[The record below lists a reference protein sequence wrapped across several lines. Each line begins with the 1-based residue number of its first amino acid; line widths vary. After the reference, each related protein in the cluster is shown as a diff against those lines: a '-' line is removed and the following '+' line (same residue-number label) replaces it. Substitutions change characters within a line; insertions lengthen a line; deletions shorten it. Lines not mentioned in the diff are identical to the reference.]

1 MNNITKFKIFEKIY
15 KIRKIEIY
23 KLLFSIILSFMMFSY
38 TNKLVYKLLPTRE
51 VTISSINKE
60 KKDSYITITQN
71 DETSRFYDLKDIFN
85 KNTDLKEKVDESNN
99 YIIYSDNPETKIS
112 FKLKEIPN
120 NEILFKNLGMN
131 EINIKVGHTSKIL
144 NMANIVE
151 EGKLYAYFPFQNSK
165 LYFVYSIG
173 IFLILTRVI
182 YTIFNFLNFIVK
194 NMKIR
199 DFLLKYTPKKVFILL
214 YLIVCMTLTIS
225 VLGNLIPKTY
235 FVENSKDVIWD
246 QAWYWTMGGFLKNF
260 QFKNLLESFTF
271 RGYFSYLPMTLSQII
286 NDLLKIKFNEY
297 WSFYMLNS
305 SLIILFLSYII
316 PEIYIRLT
324 KKDVKN
330 YQIII
335 IFFLFSFFWRG
346 VYYSVLS
353 DMFGVITFFGSILM
367 FLNYI
372 NDKKNISAF
381 LSGVLI
387 TIASLSR
394 ANYKFGIYVIVII
407 FILKYGFKIFKI
419 KKLNKLKNSFLIYF
433 LLGVILTSFPQAM
446 INFKRGH
453 IGLLPYDEKGAYI
466 STENLTLAEQ
476 HVNSSLGTT
485 LVYIYP
491 YKLNADNTALKLKNN
506 YSKEAINMNQVFS
519 MFISNPLDTIILINK
534 KLFYSI
540 DLKTPE
546 MYPSNYKSHTRVY
559 FFSFFNYWIF
569 LTGIYLLKK
578 RRYREKYFS
587 KKELLLG
594 SILIVVFTL
603 PQLLLA
609 IEWRFFIIFYLIAY
623 YIFSF
628 KFTEIIQNEK
638 FDKFKYLNFII
649 LGEILFFVLSSFY
662 FDSII

>member
-131 EINIKVGHTSKIL
+131 EINVKVGHTSKIL

-173 IFLILTRVI
+173 IFLILTLVI

-235 FVENSKDVIWD
+235 FIENSKNVIWD
-246 QAWYWTMGGFLKNF
+246 QEWYWKMGGFLKNF
-260 QFKNLLESFTF
+260 QFENLLDPFTF
-271 RGYFSYLPMTLSQII
+271 RGYFSYLPMALSQIM

-305 SLIILFLSYII
+305 SLIVLFLSYII
-316 PEIYIRLT
+316 PEIYSRLT
-324 KKDVKN
+324 KRNVKN

-353 DMFGVITFFGSILM
+353 DMFSVVTFFGSILM

-372 NDKKNISAF
+372 NENKNISAF

-394 ANYKFGIYVIVII
+394 TNYKFGIYTIALI
-407 FILKYGFKIFKI
+407 FILKCGFKFS
-419 KKLNKLKNSFLIYF
+419 KKFIKLKNKFFIYF
-433 LLGVILTSFPQAM
+433 FLGVVLISIPQAI
-446 INFKRGH
+446 INSKRGH
-453 IGLLPYDEKGAYI
+453 IGLFPYDNDKNLLQTHINI
-466 STENLTLAEQ
+466 SLEN
-476 HVNSSLGTT
+476 T

-491 YKLNADNTALKLKNN
+491 YKSNPDNTALKLKNN
-506 YSKEAINMNQVFS
+506 FTKEWVNVNQGFS
-519 MFISNPLDTIILINK
+519 LFIRNPLDTIILINK

-540 DLKTPE
+540 DLKTAE